1 MTSADTEFRDR
12 IEIEM
17 IYPHP
22 IERVWHA
29 LTNNAALATWLM
41 PSDFVPRLGH
51 QFTFR
56 TEPGDGWNGI
66 IDCEVVA
73 LEPPTR
79 LAYTWGNVQLDP
91 PTLVTFILAEERD
104 GTRLRLVHSGFAAS
118 GPRGLTI
125 RDILASG
132 WDSHLLRE
140 KLPALLDALAASD
153 EGR

>member
-1 MTSADTEFRDR
+1 MTATETESRDR
-12 IEIEM
+12 IEIE
-17 IYPHP
+17 ITYPHP
-22 IERVWHA
+22 IERVWRA
-29 LTNNAALATWLM
+29 LTDADALATWLM
-41 PSDFVPRLGH
+41 PSDFAPRLGH
-51 QFTFR
+51 RFTFR

-79 LAYTWGNVQLDP
+79 LAFTWGNVQLDP
-91 PTLVTFILAEERD
+91 PTLVAFTLAEAGD
-104 GTRLRLVHSGFAAS
+104 GTRLRFVHSGFAAC

-140 KLPALLDALAASD
+140 KLPALLESLAT